1 MRFRE
6 RPIAFSSRRT
16 RFWIV
21 SGFVLAPF
29 RYFEVF
35 RGFRRHTLIYDLSV
49 EVSVTTTEFNA
60 AEHNMSRV
68 LVIGSDVSFAKSL
81 RRH

>member
-6 RPIAFSSRRT
+6 RPIAFLSRRT

-35 RGFRRHTLIYDLSV
+35 ERYTLIYDLSV
-49 EVSVTTTEFNA
+49 EVSIYNY
-60 AEHNMSRV
+60 
-68 LVIGSDVSFAKSL
+68 
-81 RRH
+81 

>member
-35 RGFRRHTLIYDLSV
+35 ERHTLIYDLSV
-49 EVSVTTTEFNA
+49 EVSITT
-60 AEHNMSRV
+60 
-68 LVIGSDVSFAKSL
+68 LSL
-81 RRH
+81 MPRSTT